1 MSLISARE
9 LSFEFGGQR
18 VLSELN
24 CSIEHNSR
32 IGLIGANGSGKTT
45 LIRLFLAELQPS
57 SGIIN
62 RASSLKVAYLPQNAK
77 VQPGVALIDFVKASR
92 PDILALQAQIQT
104 LSAQLDKD
112 HQSKTE
118 EQLHAAV
125 ERFTGLGGYEWE
137 NEVKHVLMSLN
148 FQPEMWDKDVGLL
161 SGGEQTRLCLAAILL
176 KPHNLLIMDEPTN
189 HLDIAMIRWL
199 ESYLLKQDKPYLLVS
214 HDRSF
219 LDACV
224 TSIFHIRDGQL
235 SITKGNYSSFAQA
248 DEIARQTAQK
258 TYERQKK
265 EYDETMDFVRRNIAG
280 QKTKQAQSRLKRL
293 EKMELQ
299 PAPQQEKQ
307 LKLRIQTQGRS
318 GNDLF
323 ILQDVSFGIGGK
335 QLAQKIDLYAGYQ
348 DRICIIG
355 PNGCGKTTFLH
366 LLMGDHSDYQG
377 QLKIGASLDIGYF
390 DQHNVDLDP
399 SLTVMETLWQLVPAE
414 PQGYVLSFLARFGF
428 VGDDVQKTVGVLS
441 GGEKSRLYLAVLI
454 HSKPN
459 LLIMDEP
466 TNHLDTNVADA
477 LLEALQNYDGSIIF
491 VSHDRWFLSRLAT
504 KFWVFTKELEEGV
517 IYDTIQEVDGD
528 ANTAIERSFYVP
540 EPEKAP
546 KTRQTK
552 KTRKVN
558 PILFQLK
565 QAEIDT
571 LQAHRNNLQEQLW
584 DLQARLSDSESY
596 EDLELLRQMHHDQK
610 CLESDIEALSEKIG
624 ACEHEYLELLYED
637 A

>member
-18 VLSELN
+18 ILSELS

-45 LIRLFLAELQPS
+45 LIRLFLGELQPS
-57 SGIIN
+57 AGIIN
-62 RASSLKVAYLPQNAK
+62 RASSLKIAYLPQNAK
-77 VQPGVALIDFVKASR
+77 VRSGVALIDFVKASR
-92 PDILALQAQIQT
+92 PDILALQAQIQA
-104 LSAQLDKD
+104 LSAQLDSG

-125 ERFTGLGGYEWE
+125 ERFTSLGGYEWE

-148 FQPEMWDKDVGLL
+148 FQPDVWDTDVGLL

-199 ESYLLKQDKPYLLVS
+199 ESYLLKQDRPYLLVS

-224 TSIFHIRDGQL
+224 TSIFHIRSGKL

-248 DEIARQTAQK
+248 DEIARQTAQR

-265 EYDETMDFVRRNIAG
+265 EYEETMDFVRRNIAG

-293 EKMELQ
+293 EKMDLQ
-299 PAPQQEKQ
+299 PAPRQEKQ
-307 LKLRIQTQGRS
+307 LRLKVQAQSRS
-318 GNDLF
+318 GNDLY
-323 ILQDVSFGIGGK
+323 ILQDVSFGIAGK
-335 QLAQKIDLYAGYQ
+335 QLAQNIDLYAGYQ

-366 LLMGDHSDYQG
+366 LLMGDHTDYQG

-414 PQGYVLSFLARFGF
+414 PQGYVLGFLARFGF

-477 LLEALQNYDGSIIF
+477 LLEALQDYDGSIIF

-517 IYDTIQEVDGD
+517 IYDTIREVDGD
-528 ANTAIERSFYVP
+528 ANAAIERSFYIP

-546 KTRQTK
+546 KAKPKKKTK
-552 KTRKVN
+552 KIN
-558 PILFQLK
+558 PRVFELK
-565 QAEIDT
+565 QAEIDALHT
-571 LQAHRNNLQEQLW
+571 RRDALRERLW
-584 DLQARLSDSESY
+584 DLQSSLSKSDSY
-596 EDLELLRQMHHDQK
+596 NDLEQLRQIHHDQS
-610 CLESDIEALSEKIG
+610 CLEAEIDELTQMINT
-624 ACEHEYLELLYED
+624 CEHEYLELLILD

>member
-9 LSFEFGGQR
+9 LSFEYGGQR
-18 VLSELN
+18 VLNELN

-62 RASSLKVAYLPQNAK
+62 RASSLKIAYLPQNAK

-148 FQPEMWDKDVGLL
+148 FQPDMWDKDVGLL

-176 KPHNLLIMDEPTN
+176 RPHNLLIMDEPTN

-235 SITKGNYSSFAQA
+235 SITKGNYSSFAAA
-248 DEIARQTAQK
+248 DEIARQTAQR

-293 EKMELQ
+293 EKMDLQ

-366 LLMGDHSDYQG
+366 LLMGDHADYQG

-504 KFWVFTKELEEGV
+504 KFWVFTKELEDGV

-571 LQAHRNNLQEQLW
+571 LQAHRNDLQEQLW

>member
-9 LSFEFGGQR
+9 LSFEYGGQR

-118 EQLHAAV
+118 EQLHATV
-125 ERFTGLGGYEWE
+125 ERFTSLGGYEWE

-148 FQPEMWDKDVGLL
+148 FQPDMWDKDVGLL

-224 TSIFHIRDGQL
+224 TSIFHIRDSQL
-235 SITKGNYSSFAQA
+235 SITKGNYSSFAAA

-293 EKMELQ
+293 EKMDLQ

-307 LKLRIQTQGRS
+307 LKLRIETQGRS

-366 LLMGDHSDYQG
+366 LLMGDHTDYQG

-504 KFWVFTKELEEGV
+504 KFWVFTKELEDGV

-546 KTRQTK
+546 KIRQTK

>member
-1 MSLISARE
+1 MSLISARG
-9 LSFEFGGQR
+9 LSFEYGGQR
-18 VLSELN
+18 VLTELS

-45 LIRLFLAELQPS
+45 LIRLFLAELQPTE
-57 SGIIN
+57 GTIN
-62 RASSLKVAYLPQNAK
+62 RAYTLKIAYLPQNAK
-77 VQPGVALIDFVKASR
+77 VQPGLALIDFVKASR
-92 PDILALQAQIQT
+92 PDILTLQAQIQT
-104 LSAQLDKD
+104 LSAQLDQD

-118 EQLHAAV
+118 EQLHDAV
-125 ERFTGLGGYEWE
+125 ERFTSLGGYEWE

-148 FQPEMWDKDVGLL
+148 FQPEMWDIDVGLL

-219 LDACV
+219 LDACA

-235 SITKGNYSSFAQA
+235 SITKGNYSSFAEA
-248 DEIARQTAQK
+248 DEIARQSAQK

-265 EYDETMDFVRRNIAG
+265 EYEETMDFVRRNIAG

-299 PAPQQEKQ
+299 PAPQQDKQ
-307 LKLRIQTQGRS
+307 FKLKIQTQGRS

-335 QLAQKIDLYAGYQ
+335 QLAKKIDLYAGYQ
-348 DRICIIG
+348 DKICIIG

-366 LLMGDHSDYQG
+366 LLMGDHTDYQG
-377 QLKIGASLDIGYF
+377 WLKIGASLDIGYF

-399 SLTVMETLWQLVPAE
+399 SLSVMDTLWQLVPAE

-428 VGDDVQKTVGVLS
+428 TGDEVQKTVGVLS

-454 HSKPN
+454 HSRPN

-466 TNHLDTNVADA
+466 TNHLDTQVADA
-477 LLEALQNYDGSIIF
+477 LLEALQNYEGSIIF

-517 IYDTIQEVDGD
+517 IYDTIREVDGD

-540 EPEKAP
+540 EVEKTP
-546 KTRQTK
+546 KSKPTP
-552 KTRKVN
+552 KVKRIN
-558 PILFQLK
+558 PLVLERK
-565 QAEIDT
+565 QAEIDV
-571 LQAHRNNLQEQLW
+571 LQAQKYALQDQLLA
-584 DLQARLSDSESY
+584 LQARLSDSQSY
-596 EDLELLRQMHHDQK
+596 SDMELLKTLHQEQK
-610 CLESDIEALSEKIG
+610 SLETQIESLSQDIDNA
-624 ACEHEYLELLYED
+624 EHEYLELLCE
-637 A
+637 

>member
-18 VLSELN
+18 VLNELN

-32 IGLIGANGSGKTT
+32 IGLIGANGCGKTT

-57 SGIIN
+57 AGVIN
-62 RASSLKVAYLPQNAK
+62 RASSLKIAYLPQNAK
-77 VQPGVALIDFVKASR
+77 VQPGIALIDFVKASR
-92 PDILALQAQIQT
+92 PDILALQAQIQS
-104 LSAQLDKD
+104 LSAQLDRD

-118 EQLHAAV
+118 EQLHAVV
-125 ERFTGLGGYEWE
+125 ERFTSLGGYEWE

-148 FQPEMWDKDVGLL
+148 FQPEVWNTDVGLL

-224 TSIFHIRDGQL
+224 TSIFHIRDGRL

-248 DEIARQTAQK
+248 DEIARQSAQK
-258 TYERQKK
+258 AYERQKK

-293 EKMELQ
+293 EKMDLQ

-307 LKLRIQTQGRS
+307 LRLRIQTQSRS
-318 GNDLF
+318 GNDLYV
-323 ILQDVSFGIGGK
+323 LQDVNFGIAGK

-366 LLMGDHSDYQG
+366 LLMGEHTDYQG
-377 QLKIGASLDIGYF
+377 QLKIGASLEIGYF

-428 VGDDVQKTVGVLS
+428 TGDEVQKTVGVLS

-466 TNHLDTNVADA
+466 TNHLDTQVADA

-504 KFWVFTKELEEGV
+504 KYWVFTKELEEGV
-517 IYDTIQEVDGD
+517 IYDTIREVEGD
-528 ANTAIERSFYVP
+528 ANAAIERSFYVP
-540 EPEKAP
+540 EVEKTP
-546 KTRQTK
+546 KSKPTQ
-552 KTRKVN
+552 KVKRIN
-558 PILFQLK
+558 PLVLERK
-565 QAEIDT
+565 QAEIDA
-571 LQAHRNNLQEQLW
+571 LQAQKEALQDQLLA
-584 DLQARLSDSESY
+584 LQIRLSDSQSY
-596 EDLELLRQMHHDQK
+596 SDLQLVKQLHQEQKNLEMGIEELSQRID
-610 CLESDIEALSEKIG
+610 SSEY
-624 ACEHEYLELLYED
+624 EYLELLCEE

>member
-45 LIRLFLAELQPS
+45 LIRLLLAELQPS
-57 SGIIN
+57 SGTIN

-92 PDILALQAQIQT
+92 PDILALQAQIQA

-125 ERFTGLGGYEWE
+125 ERFTSLGGYEWE

-148 FQPEMWDKDVGLL
+148 FQPDMWDKDVGLL

-199 ESYLLKQDKPYLLVS
+199 ESYLLKQDKPFLLVS

-235 SITKGNYSSFAQA
+235 SITKGNYSSFAAA
-248 DEIARQTAQK
+248 DEIARQSAQK
-258 TYERQKK
+258 AYERQKK

-293 EKMELQ
+293 EKMDLQ
-299 PAPQQEKQ
+299 PAPQHEKQ

-366 LLMGDHSDYQG
+366 LLMGDHADYQG

-504 KFWVFTKELEEGV
+504 KFWVFTKELEDGV

-528 ANTAIERSFYVP
+528 SNTAIERSFYVP
-540 EPEKAP
+540 EPEKVP

-571 LQAHRNNLQEQLW
+571 LQAHRNDLQEQLW

>member
-1 MSLISARE
+1 
-9 LSFEFGGQR
+9 
-18 VLSELN
+18 
-24 CSIEHNSR
+24 
-32 IGLIGANGSGKTT
+32 
-45 LIRLFLAELQPS
+45 
-57 SGIIN
+57 
-62 RASSLKVAYLPQNAK
+62 
-77 VQPGVALIDFVKASR
+77 
-92 PDILALQAQIQT
+92 PDILALQAQIQS
-104 LSAQLDKD
+104 LSAQLDRD

-118 EQLHAAV
+118 EQLHAVV
-125 ERFTGLGGYEWE
+125 ERFTSLGGYEWE

-148 FQPEMWDKDVGLL
+148 FQPEVWNTDVGLL

-224 TSIFHIRDGQL
+224 TSIFHIRDGRL

-248 DEIARQTAQK
+248 DEIARQSAQK
-258 TYERQKK
+258 AYERQKK

-293 EKMELQ
+293 EKMDLQ

-307 LKLRIQTQGRS
+307 LRLRIQTQSRS
-318 GNDLF
+318 GNDLYV
-323 ILQDVSFGIGGK
+323 LQDVNFGIAGK

-366 LLMGDHSDYQG
+366 LLMGEHTDYQG
-377 QLKIGASLDIGYF
+377 QLKIGASLEIGYF

-428 VGDDVQKTVGVLS
+428 KGDEVQKTVGVLS
-441 GGEKSRLYLAVLI
+441 GGERSRLYLAVLI

-466 TNHLDTNVADA
+466 TNHLDTQVADA

-504 KFWVFTKELEEGV
+504 KYWVFTKELEEGV
-517 IYDTIQEVDGD
+517 IYDTIREVEGD
-528 ANTAIERSFYVP
+528 ANAAIERSFYVP
-540 EPEKAP
+540 EVEKTP
-546 KTRQTK
+546 KSKPTP
-552 KTRKVN
+552 KVKRIN
-558 PILFQLK
+558 PLVLERK
-565 QAEIDT
+565 QAEIDA
-571 LQAHRNNLQEQLW
+571 LQAQKEALQDQLLA
-584 DLQARLSDSESY
+584 LQTRLSDSQSY
-596 EDLELLRQMHHDQK
+596 SDLELVKQLHQEQK
-610 CLESDIEALSEKIG
+610 NLEMGIEELSQRIDSS
-624 ACEHEYLELLYED
+624 EHEYLELLCEE

>member
-18 VLSELN
+18 VLNELT

-32 IGLIGANGSGKTT
+32 IGLIGANGCGKTT

-57 SGIIN
+57 AGTIN
-62 RASSLKVAYLPQNAK
+62 RASSLKIAYLPQNAK
-77 VQPGVALIDFVKASR
+77 VQPGIALIDFVKASR
-92 PDILALQAQIQT
+92 PDILALQAQIQA

-112 HQSKTE
+112 HQDKTE

-125 ERFTGLGGYEWE
+125 ERFTSLSGYEWE

-148 FQPEMWDKDVGLL
+148 FQPEVWDTDVGLL

-224 TSIFHIRDGQL
+224 TSIFHIRDGRL

-248 DEIARQTAQK
+248 DEIARQSAQK
-258 TYERQKK
+258 AYERQKK

-293 EKMELQ
+293 EKMDLQ
-299 PAPQQEKQ
+299 PVPQQEKQ
-307 LKLRIQTQGRS
+307 IKLRIQTQSRS
-318 GNDLF
+318 GNDLYL
-323 ILQDVSFGIGGK
+323 LQDVSFGIAGK

-366 LLMGDHSDYQG
+366 LLMGEHTDYRG
-377 QLKIGASLDIGYF
+377 QLKIGASLEIGYF

-428 VGDDVQKTVGVLS
+428 KGDEVQKTVGVLS
-441 GGEKSRLYLAVLI
+441 GGERSRLYLAVLI

-466 TNHLDTNVADA
+466 TNHLDTQVADA

-504 KFWVFTKELEEGV
+504 KYWVFTKELEEGV
-517 IYDTIQEVDGD
+517 IYDTIREVEGD
-528 ANTAIERSFYVP
+528 ANAAIERSFYVP
-540 EPEKAP
+540 EVEKTP
-546 KTRQTK
+546 KSKPAQ
-552 KTRKVN
+552 KVKRIN
-558 PILFQLK
+558 PLVLERK

-571 LQAHRNNLQEQLW
+571 LQAQKEALQDQLLA
-584 DLQARLSDSESY
+584 LQIRLSDSQSY
-596 EDLELLRQMHHDQK
+596 SDLELVKQLHQEQK
-610 CLESDIEALSEKIG
+610 NLEMGIEELSQRIDSS
-624 ACEHEYLELLYED
+624 EHEYLELLCEE